1 MGSYKM
7 FENEN
12 DCKNIVSRLNIDDK
26 PNDAHRENLR
36 RKMLSVFNKAHTKTL
51 HAGQW
56 QTIRRTIM
64 KRPITKLAA
73 AAVIIIAAFTINLQL
88 STSGVAWG
96 ALVEKIESVENV
108 VFHSTVNVKMQGL
121 PQGQTPKTTG
131 IAYYSL
137 EHGSRVESYIDD
149 KLSFTMYLNPKENIC
164 VSVMPDQ
171 KKFMKVTGKSPDELR
186 QIADKDDPRVMVRH
200 MMSAD
205 YEQLGRDKI
214 NGIDVEGIECTGP
227 GIMGGMFENATA
239 RLWVE
244 IGTDFPVR
252 IEIEGIAGGGQMEL
266 SMVMDD
272 FQWNVEL
279 DPALFV
285 PDIPSDY
292 TSMEMNLP
300 EVNEGTA
307 INGLRFFAE
316 LSDGQ
321 YPSGLAFTTLIK
333 EITEALV
340 AKYGI
345 QLAEK
350 EDDYAN
356 DATLATTQILPA
368 ASFYAQLVGKDA
380 VYHGDRVTAENP
392 ELVLLRWKVSDGI
405 YRVVFGD
412 LSAGNFSVEELAEL
426 EAALPK

>member
-1 MGSYKM
+1 M
-7 FENEN
+7 FKNE
-12 DCKNIVSRLNIDDK
+12 DDFKNIVNRLDIDDK
-26 PNDAHRENLR
+26 PNDTHRENLR
-36 RKMLSVFNKAHTKTL
+36 RQVLSAFNETQQKTSP
-51 HAGQW
+51 HAATW
-56 QTIRRTIM
+56 QNVGRTIM
-64 KRPITKLAA
+64 NSRLTKLAA

-96 ALVEKIESVENV
+96 ALVEKIESVESV
-108 VFHSTVNVKMQGL
+108 VYHLTTNVKMQGL
-121 PQGQTPKTTG
+121 PQGQTPKTET
-131 IAYYSL
+131 IAYYSS
-137 EHGSRVESYIDD
+137 EYGTRAENYINDQ
-149 KLSFTMYLNPKENIC
+149 LSFIMYLKPKENIY
-164 VSVMPDQ
+164 VTVIPEQ
-171 KKFMKVTGKSPDELR
+171 KKFMKVTDKSPDEIR
-186 QIADKDDPRVMVRH
+186 QIAEKDDPRVMVGL
-200 MMSAD
+200 MMSTE
-205 YEQLGRDKI
+205 YKQLGRDKI

-227 GIMGGMFENATA
+227 GVMGGMFEDATA

-252 IEIEGIAGGGQMEL
+252 IEIEGIVAGGQMEM

-292 TSMEMNLP
+292 TSREMNLP

-307 INGLRFFAE
+307 INGLRLFAE

-321 YPSGLAFTTLIK
+321 YPSGLAFMTLMK
-333 EITEALV
+333 EISEALV

-345 QLAEK
+345 QFAEK
-350 EDDYAN
+350 EDDYVNAIQN
-356 DATLATTQILPA
+356 ILPA

-392 ELVLLRWKVSDGI
+392 ELVLLRWKVSEGI
-405 YRVVFGD
+405 YRIVFGD